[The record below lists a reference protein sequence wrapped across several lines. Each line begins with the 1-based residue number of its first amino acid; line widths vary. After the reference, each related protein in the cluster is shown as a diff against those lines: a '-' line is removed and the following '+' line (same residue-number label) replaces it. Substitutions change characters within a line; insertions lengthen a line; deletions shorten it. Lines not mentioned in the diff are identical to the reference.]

1 MADTLSLIGLSSSK
15 LKIQNPGNKMP
26 LSKSK
31 ATTTTANGICD
42 VENQND
48 LTKTKNRA
56 KSDKLNKNAVN
67 KESNGTVAATTT
79 SSATTQSSSVH
90 KSSAASTNGYQVN

>member
-1 MADTLSLIGLSSSK
+1 MADTLPLNGLSSSK
-15 LKIQNPGNKMP
+15 LKIKDPANIMP
-26 LSKSK
+26 LSKSN
-31 ATTTTANGICD
+31 ATTTTGTCG

-48 LTKTKNRA
+48 LTKSKNRA
-56 KSDKLNKNAVN
+56 KSDKFNKNAVN

-79 SSATTQSSSVH
+79 SSATTQPSSVH

>member
-1 MADTLSLIGLSSSK
+1 MADTLPLNGLSSSK
-15 LKIQNPGNKMP
+15 LKIKDSPNIMP
-26 LSKSK
+26 LSKLN
-31 ATTTTANGICD
+31 ATTTTATGICG

-48 LTKTKNRA
+48 LIKTKNRA

-67 KESNGTVAATTT
+67 KESNGTVVTTT
-79 SSATTQSSSVH
+79 SSATMQSSSVH